1 MNNLR
6 HPLFSY
12 AIYQQVIDFQVGDEL
27 TFIRGIFSQMEYV
40 NYKVFVLLV
49 VFLTDYIIAQK
60 EYNKMSGY
68 NLAVVFGPCFFRPQ
82 EYDLKDLIYS
92 GKFAKILVT
101 AFEKPTELIEAA

>member
-1 MNNLR
+1 MNNLKL
-6 HPLFSY
+6 PLFSY
-12 AIYQQVIDFQVGDEL
+12 TIYQQVIDFQVGDEL
-27 TFIRGIFSQMEYV
+27 TFIRNIFSQMEYV

-49 VFLTDYIIAQK
+49 IFLNDYIISQK
-60 EYNKMSGY
+60 DYNKMNGY

-101 AFEKPTELIEAA
+101 SF